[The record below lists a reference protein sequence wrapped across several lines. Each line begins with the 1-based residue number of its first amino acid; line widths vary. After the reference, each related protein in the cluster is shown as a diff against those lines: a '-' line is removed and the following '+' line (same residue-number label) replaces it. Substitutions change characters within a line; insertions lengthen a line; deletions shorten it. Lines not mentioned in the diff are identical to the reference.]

1 MHRGALESTW
11 HPAGGKRVDQIE
23 SALALGGPPVYVETP
38 EPATVYGGVEGRK
51 PPRKAHRGPVQT
63 AQQLTRVVLA
73 VLVPPLVFTY
83 VATLLCFG
91 YHFRHPMTVWFLAA
105 LGLVPA
111 AASAVFAQRAKQG
124 GSLLAL
130 WFTLSTS
137 LFLMAFALA
146 AVLGELN
153 YWHFGYPFFFLES
166 MKTYINIDPA
176 EMNGVR
182 MMDAGKVYFAE
193 GARVA
198 TDLAMS
204 FTSGDTYCVAPIT
217 TSVGLPS
224 QNARGMLSSYDLW
237 AVGINCCKSSQAD
250 FHCGEYANPA
260 ARAGLRAVS
269 DERRDGFRLAVQQ
282 AEALYDIHA
291 THPVFFYWVEDPVE
305 HESAFFGQGFSNW
318 VSAQLLHFVLN
329 AACVCA
335 FLVLFGLAPRHGTD
349 LSVLEEVHY

>member
-1 MHRGALESTW
+1 MHRGALFAANAPS
-11 HPAGGKRVDQIE
+11 GGKRVDQIE
-23 SALALGGPPVYVETP
+23 SALALGGPPVYVQTP
-38 EPATVYGGVEGRK
+38 ELATVYGGVEGRK
-51 PPRKAHRGPVQT
+51 PPRKPHRGPVQAT
-63 AQQLTRVVLA
+63 QQLTRVVLA

-83 VATLLCFG
+83 VATLICFG
-91 YHFRHPMTVWFLAA
+91 YHFRHPLTVWFLVS

-111 AASAVFAQRAKQG
+111 AVSAVFWHRAKQG
-124 GSLLAL
+124 GGLLTM
-130 WFTLSTS
+130 WFALSTF
-137 LFLMAFALA
+137 LFLMAFFLA
-146 AVLGELN
+146 VVLGELN

-166 MKTYINIDPA
+166 MKTYVNIDPA
-176 EMNGVR
+176 EVNGVR

-198 TDLAMS
+198 TDLSMS
-204 FTSGDTYCVAPIT
+204 FTSWDTYCVAPIT

-260 ARAGLRAVS
+260 ARAGLRQVG

-305 HESAFFGQGFSNW
+305 HESAFFGEDFRNW
-318 VSAQLLHFVLN
+318 VLAQMIHFVLN

-335 FLVLFGLAPRHGTD
+335 FLVLFGLAPRHATD
-349 LSVLEEVHY
+349 LSVLDVDC